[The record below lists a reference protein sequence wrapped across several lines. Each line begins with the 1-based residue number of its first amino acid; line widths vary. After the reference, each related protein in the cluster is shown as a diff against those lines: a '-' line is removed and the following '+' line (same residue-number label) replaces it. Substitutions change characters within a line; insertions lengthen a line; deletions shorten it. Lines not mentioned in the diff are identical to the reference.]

1 MNLISSREDTRDDD
15 GDSENNGGGES
26 AVDDIVKAWGEFTKL
41 KQSFF
46 ATFQD
51 VCQKVAYEVTFLLSN
66 VLLLVKKRL
75 MNTNFL
81 SNGFVA

>member
-1 MNLISSREDTRDDD
+1 M
-15 GDSENNGGGES
+15 
-26 AVDDIVKAWGEFTKL
+26 
-41 KQSFF
+41 
-46 ATFQD
+46 
-51 VCQKVAYEVTFLLSN
+51 CQKVAYEVTFQLNN